1 MNDQF
6 DRVVPVVAGDAHL
19 VDHTLYKEQS
29 PSSGRLHTFQLRLQI
44 RRIPALGWWR
54 PTTPIGYTHHEVPLF
69 DENHYLYRHL
79 RSVLVAVFH
88 GVHRRLAHGGLESL
102 PVLPANVEIPDR
114 LCDRLHRQ
122 PLISGLAWHREFGQ
136 GSPEVGVRP
145 RGLGVGHAVSDLSS
159 VTRVIS
165 SSCSHSS
172 PVKRASSERR
182 KLTIAGPSERCAPDR
197 KSTRLNSSH
206 ANISYAVFCL
216 KKKTRHRI

>member
-6 DRVVPVVAGDAHL
+6 DRVMPVVAADAHL
-19 VDHTLYKEQS
+19 VDHTLYEEQS
-29 PSSGRLHTFQLRLQI
+29 PSSGRLHAFQLRLQI
-44 RRIPALGWWR
+44 RRIPALGRWG
-54 PTTPIGYTHHEVPLF
+54 PATPIGYANHEVLIL
-69 DENHYLYRHL
+69 DEDYYLYRHL

-88 GVHRRLAHGGLESL
+88 GVHRRLGHGCLEPL
-102 PVLPANVEIPDR
+102 QVLPANIEIPDR

-122 PLISGLAWHREFGQ
+122 PLVSGLAWHRKLGQ
-136 GSPEVGVRP
+136 GSAEVGVRP

-182 KLTIAGPSERCAPDR
+182 KFTMAGPSARWAPTSPCNRGKPNMSRCGSWA
-197 KSTRLNSSH
+197 STRPSL
-206 ANISYAVFCL
+206 
-216 KKKTRHRI
+216 